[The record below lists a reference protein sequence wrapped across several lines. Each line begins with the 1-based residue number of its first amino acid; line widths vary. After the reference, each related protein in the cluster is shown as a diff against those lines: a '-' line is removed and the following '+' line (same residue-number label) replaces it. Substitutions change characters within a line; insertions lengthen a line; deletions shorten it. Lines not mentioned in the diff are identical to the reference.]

1 MRAEAEVILRRSART
16 APWSRVIGLGSV
28 YAKTV
33 RDSRRTAIVVGLLGG
48 GFMLATAAPYGTEF
62 TTPLDRQ
69 MLVAQMT
76 SLPPVLQGLLG
87 EPINIETLGGFLSWR
102 VGNVL
107 PVMLG
112 LWSVLALSGTLAGE
126 AARGSLD
133 LIASTPVG
141 RRSIALQKVAGH
153 VTALVAAMVI
163 AAVFIVVAGR
173 GFAVL
178 PGDEIPADRAVGQVV
193 LYGLLILAAGS
204 MSFAAAPVLGR
215 TRGLA
220 LGLDVLFGGYLIA
233 AYSSLSPAIEALRP
247 LSWYAWT
254 AGHRPIAGVTD
265 WGSIGWLA
273 LACLVLIAIGVV
285 AFSRRDIGASAVLS
299 WLRLP
304 SLPAGVG
311 SPFTRQLADRT
322 SVAIGWG
329 LGVGLYASLIA
340 ASAPALSET
349 LSELPQMAE
358 LIKRVYP
365 NVDLNEPSGILQ
377 LAFFGFGSLLVGLA
391 GASFVA
397 FWAGDE
403 AGGRLAMVM
412 AAPLTR
418 TRWVVLSGL
427 GVMAAIGVTAIV
439 LGAVVALAVASL
451 GGDVATPMVG
461 IGILGLSAA
470 GFAGIG
476 LAAGGLVRAGL
487 AAPVA
492 GTAVIAT
499 FLLDTL
505 GAALD
510 LPDFVLDLSIYKHLG
525 QPMVGTYDAAGL
537 ATCVILALGG
547 LAVGAWG
554 LWRRDLDR

>member
-1 MRAEAEVILRRSART
+1 
-16 APWSRVIGLGSV
+16 
-28 YAKTV
+28 
-33 RDSRRTAIVVGLLGG
+33 
-48 GFMLATAAPYGTEF
+48 
-62 TTPLDRQ
+62 
-69 MLVAQMT
+69 
-76 SLPPVLQGLLG
+76 
-87 EPINIETLGGFLSWR
+87 
-102 VGNVL
+102 
-107 PVMLG
+107 
-112 LWSVLALSGTLAGE
+112 
-126 AARGSLD
+126 
-133 LIASTPVG
+133 
-141 RRSIALQKVAGH
+141 
-153 VTALVAAMVI
+153 
-163 AAVFIVVAGR
+163 
-173 GFAVL
+173 
-178 PGDEIPADRAVGQVV
+178 
-193 LYGLLILAAGS
+193 
-204 MSFAAAPVLGR
+204 
-215 TRGLA
+215 
-220 LGLDVLFGGYLIA
+220 
-233 AYSSLSPAIEALRP
+233 LSPAIEALRP

-273 LACLVLIAIGVV
+273 LACLVLLAIGVV
-285 AFSRRDIGASAVLS
+285 AFSRRDIGASAVMS

-427 GVMAAIGVTAIV
+427 GVMAAIAVTVIV

-451 GGDVATPMVG
+451 GGDVARPVVG

-476 LAAGGLVRAGL
+476 LAAGGLVRATL

-492 GTAVIAT
+492 GAAVIAT

-510 LPDFVLDLSIYKHLG
+510 LPDFVLDLSIYQHLG

-554 LWRRDLDR
+554 MRRRDLDR